1 LPTSIGQV
9 LARPFIHHGKNTMK
23 TTTGQ
28 SATLPRFPLGKLVA
42 TPGAL
47 RLLEQHKAEPF
58 DYILRHVGGDYG
70 ALDAED
76 VAANEAALKSGLRVL
91 SDYLIAG
98 DQRLWIITEADRSV
112 TTLLLPDE
120 W

>member
-1 LPTSIGQV
+1 
-9 LARPFIHHGKNTMK
+9 MK

-28 SATLPRFPLGKLVA
+28 TATHPRFPLGKLVA

-58 DYILRHVGGDYG
+58 DFILRHVGGDFG
-70 ALDAED
+70 TIDAED
-76 VAANEAALKSGLRVL
+76 VFANEAALKRGNRIL
-91 SDYLIAG
+91 SSYPFGSDKK
-98 DQRLWIITEADRSV
+98 LWIITEANRTV

>member
-1 LPTSIGQV
+1 
-9 LARPFIHHGKNTMK
+9 MK

-28 SATLPRFPLGKLVA
+28 TATLPRFPLGKLVA

-58 DYILRHVGGDYG
+58 DFILRHVGGDYG
-70 ALDAED
+70 AIDAED
-76 VAANEAALKSGLRVL
+76 VSANEAALKRGHRIL
-91 SDYLIAG
+91 SSYPLGSDTK
-98 DQRLWIITEADRSV
+98 LWIITEADRSV

-120 W
+120 Y

>member
-1 LPTSIGQV
+1 
-9 LARPFIHHGKNTMK
+9 MK

-28 SATLPRFPLGKLVA
+28 TATLPRFRLGKLVA

-58 DYILRHVGGDYG
+58 DFILRHVGGDFG
-70 ALDAED
+70 ALDAD
-76 VAANEAALKSGLRVL
+76 DAAANETAVKTGLRIL
-91 SDYLIAG
+91 SNYPIAG
-98 DQRLWIITEADRSV
+98 DQRLWIITEADRTV